1 MESHGNG
8 ITGLRRKF
16 AVLSKVLGRLADVF
30 NGTTR
35 AAKFSR
41 RNFERGI

>member
-8 ITGLRRKF
+8 ITGLRWKF
-16 AVLSKVLGRLADVF
+16 AVLSKVFEISADVL

-35 AAKFSR
+35 AEKF
-41 RNFERGI
+41 